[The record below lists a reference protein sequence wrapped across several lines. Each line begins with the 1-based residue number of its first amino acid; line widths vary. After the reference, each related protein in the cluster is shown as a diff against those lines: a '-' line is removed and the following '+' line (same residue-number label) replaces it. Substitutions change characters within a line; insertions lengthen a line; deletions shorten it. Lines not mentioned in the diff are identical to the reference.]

1 MVESGDSSR
10 ERSSSLFWLDGKQHS
25 QSVVKE
31 EGEEGENKDRKA
43 NERQE
48 MKSEWEGLQSGGR
61 DSVPS
66 YRSIPPSC

>member
-1 MVESGDSSR
+1 M
-10 ERSSSLFWLDGKQHS
+10 
-25 QSVVKE
+25 KE
-31 EGEEGENKDRKA
+31 EGEEGENKDKRKQ

-66 YRSIPPSC
+66 Y